1 MTASNTPAKRSRD
14 VAIQVPGGAQ
24 DETTAPAGSDSAK
37 IEPEVKAARE
47 NDEIDAQRL
56 NRLAAEEDAQLTPNG
71 VIPAGG
77 AGSNV
82 AVDGNGIPEDV
93 MERARAQVHAELGA
107 QLEQAAAVLKQTT
120 TTPLARGAYRTM
132 RAADI
137 DPAKLT
143 APVMTA
149 DGWLCPTA
157 APASKG

>member
-1 MTASNTPAKRSRD
+1 MTASNNPAKRTRD

-37 IEPEVKAARE
+37 IEPEAKGMRE
-47 NDEIDAQRL
+47 SDEIDAQRL
-56 NRLAAEEDAQLTPNG
+56 NRLAAEEDAQLSPNG

-93 MERARAQVHAELGA
+93 MARARALVHAELGE
-107 QLEQAAAVLKQTT
+107 QLEAASAVLKQAT
-120 TTPLARGAYRTM
+120 TTPLARGAYRNM

-137 DPAKLT
+137 DHTKLT
-143 APVMTA
+143 APVLSA
-149 DGWLCPTA
+149 DGWLCPP
-157 APASKG
+157 APASKV

>member
-1 MTASNTPAKRSRD
+1 MTASNTPAKRSRE

-24 DETTAPAGSDSAK
+24 DETTAPEGSASAK

-56 NRLAAEEDAQLTPNG
+56 NRLAAEEDTQLAPNG

-93 MERARAQVHAELGA
+93 MERARAQVHAELGEKM
-107 QLEQAAAVLKQTT
+107 EQAAAVLKQTT
-120 TTPLARGAYRTM
+120 TTPLARGAYRNMHAEDVDHT
-132 RAADI
+132 
-137 DPAKLT
+137 KLT
-143 APVMTA
+143 APVLTL
-149 DGWLCPTA
+149 DGWVCPP
-157 APASKG
+157 APAAKV